1 MTKQR
6 EQQLDQKKKELEQL
20 LCQVDPYISVDNK
33 YIDKLMETEK
43 KNEHYDMQSLKIDNL
58 NEESFSKLV
67 EQRKKRIMLE
77 EDKKEKE

>member
-1 MTKQR
+1 
-6 EQQLDQKKKELEQL
+6 
-20 LCQVDPYISVDNK
+20 
-33 YIDKLMETEK
+33 MEIEK

-77 EDKKEKE
+77 EDKKEKEQVLKEIRDHKSYIDT

>member
-67 EQRKKRIMLE
+67 E
-77 EDKKEKE
+77 